1 MRQISLKYCHL
12 RGSGWRFLVK
22 SLLVTTVSSINAL
35 SEWVNDSCM
44 AIKCIETDIAKI
56 GTIVDIIDQITD
68 QTNLLALN
76 AAIEAAHAGEAGK
89 GFAVVADEVRSLAQ
103 RTNNSTYEIQAMIAS
118 LNKSI
123 LVALDVIKN
132 CVVESENSVVAAGE
146 ASRSIYEIVDSVSKI
161 MLQISQ
167 VATASEEQS
176 AVVEDMLGNANVI
189 RDIAAG
195 VELGSV
201 RITEVNQSLVKLA
214 GSLGGAVEVF
224 KLD

>member
-1 MRQISLKYCHL
+1 
-12 RGSGWRFLVK
+12 
-22 SLLVTTVSSINAL
+22 
-35 SEWVNDSCM
+35 M

-123 LVALDVIKN
+123 LVALDVIKH
-132 CVVESENSVVAAGE
+132 CVVESKNSVVAADE
-146 ASRSIYEIVDSVSKI
+146 ASRLIYEIVDSVSKI

-167 VATASEEQS
+167 VAAASEEQS

-195 VELGSV
+195 IELGSG

-214 GSLGGAVEVF
+214 GSLGGAVEIF